1 MQLNQILNDFFQQIK
16 ATSLP
21 EWLAV
26 SFGILQVWFA
36 KSNKSINYLFG
47 ICGILM
53 SIYVLFFAKLYGEI
67 ALNMYYLV
75 MSIYGWIYWQQKST
89 NQHVISTSTKKDWMI
104 VFLICIL
111 GFVIFY
117 FGLLHATD
125 SDVPVWDALVSCTAW
140 AGMWLLAKRK
150 IENWILLNMSN
161 LMAIPLLYHKDLLLF
176 AALTFFLFVMAF
188 FGYFNWK
195 RLLKREYIHDNQS
208 RSN

>member
-1 MQLNQILNDFFQQIK
+1 MQLNQILYDFLQQIK

-26 SFGILQVWFA
+26 GFGVLQVWFA

-67 ALNMYYLV
+67 ALNMYYLL
-75 MSIYGWIYWQQKST
+75 MSIYGWMYWQQNRT
-89 NQHVISTSTKKDWMI
+89 DHHVITRSSKNDWI
-104 VFLICIL
+104 VVSLICII
-111 GFVIFY
+111 GFIVFY

-125 SDVPVWDALVSCTAW
+125 SDVPLWDALVSCTAW

-150 IENWILLNMSN
+150 IENWILLNISN
-161 LMAIPLLYHKDLLLF
+161 FMAIPLLYHKDLFLF
-176 AALTFFLFVMAF
+176 AALTLFLFVMAF

-195 RLLKREYIHDNQS
+195 RILKSEFIYDHE
-208 RSN
+208 SNSN

>member
-1 MQLNQILNDFFQQIK
+1 MQLNQFLNDFFQQIK
-16 ATSLP
+16 ATSLA

-26 SFGILQVWFA
+26 GFGILQVWFA
-36 KSNKSINYLFG
+36 KSNKPINYLFG
-47 ICGILM
+47 ISGIVI

-67 ALNMYYLV
+67 ALNMYYLL
-75 MSIYGWIYWQQKST
+75 MSIYGWIYWQQKSDH
-89 NQHVISTSTKKDWMI
+89 QHSISTASRKDWII
-104 VFLICIL
+104 VLLICII
-111 GFVIFY
+111 GFTVFY

-125 SDVPVWDALVSCTAW
+125 SDVPLWDALVSCTAW

-150 IENWILLNMSN
+150 IENWILLNISN

-176 AALTFFLFVMAF
+176 AALTLFLFVMAF

-195 RLLKREYIHDNQS
+195 RILKHESAYDNYS